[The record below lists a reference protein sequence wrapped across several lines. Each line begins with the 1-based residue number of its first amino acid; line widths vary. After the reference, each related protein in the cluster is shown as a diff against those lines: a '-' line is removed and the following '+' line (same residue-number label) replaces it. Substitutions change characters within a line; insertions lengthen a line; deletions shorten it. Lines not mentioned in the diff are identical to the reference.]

1 MKKLPTTLLLI
12 ISTENIILTMQHNK
26 QQNLSENM
34 LNRIIKQQYFYYM

>member
-1 MKKLPTTLLLI
+1 MKKLPTTLLLT